1 MAYLSQTYNDCAKE
15 IHHDLTGHPSPSKLG
30 PVVIAGILKEIVGA
44 ATVAEREKY
53 FEKLENFYLG
63 YLRSSILNPSAG
75 LPSKPDMAKARAVVT
90 KHFNI

>member
-1 MAYLSQTYNDCAKE
+1 MTDLSQAYNDCASE

-30 PVVIAGILKEIVGA
+30 PIVIAQILKEIVEAG
-44 ATVAEREKY
+44 TMAEREKC

-63 YLRSSILNPSAG
+63 YLRSPILNPSTG

-90 KHFNI
+90 KHFNV